1 MAKSSLNPPEAGVV
15 STEESPYCQLRP
27 IPIRAVTM
35 LPGFWKARMD
45 VNREHGIPNLYRLLE
60 EQGVLDNLR
69 RISGRKNVE
78 RRGAF
83 WTDSDLAK
91 WMEAAAFALQS
102 EPDPKLRKMLDEA
115 IDDLTAI
122 QREDGYI
129 NSFFTGESRKLSGR
143 FRNLP
148 MEHELYC
155 AGHLFQAAVAHYR
168 ATGDSKFLD
177 AATRYADFLVATFG
191 PGKIEQADG
200 HPEIEMALV
209 ELYRTTGAAGA
220 SVPIYRDKREYLDLA
235 GFFLEV
241 QKFAERQ
248 YIEGHAVRAGY
259 LACGAVDYFAE
270 TGDEKTMEALERLW
284 ADMTQKKMYITGGVG
299 SRYEGEA
306 FGWPY
311 ELPNERA
318 YAETCAA
325 IASIY
330 WNWRMLAIKAES
342 RFADVMERTLYN
354 GFLSGVS
361 LDGWHYF
368 YMNPLACYGD
378 YQRQEW
384 FGCTCCPTNAVRMIA
399 SMPGYFYSTSDEGV
413 WVHLYD
419 NSRLHWRLHDGT
431 KLTLDQITDYPWDG
445 QVEITVIPEATAE
458 FALFLRIPSW
468 CESASVSVNHGPPSG
483 VSPGDYLKLERKWRR
498 GDIVHLDLPMPVVL
512 KEADP
517 RVKVDFGM
525 VAIQRGPVVYCLE
538 SKDNPDV
545 PIRDAELM
553 VDEDFTA
560 EFKPHLLGG
569 VTVIEGKGVYACPD
583 QDRGALYRPLDGM
596 RLEVQEAELRA
607 IPYYAWANRG
617 PSNMAV
623 WLQSHRWGGS

>member
-15 STEESPYCQLRP
+15 STEKSPYCQLRP
-27 IPIRAVTM
+27 VPISAVTM
-35 LPGFWKARMD
+35 LPGFWKSRMD
-45 VNREHGIPNLYRLLE
+45 ANREHGIPNLYRLLE
-60 EQGVLDNLR
+60 EQGVLDNVR
-69 RISGRKNVE
+69 RISGRKKVE
-78 RRGAF
+78 RRGMF

-91 WMEAAAFALQS
+91 WMEAAAFSLQS

-129 NSFFTGESRKLSGR
+129 HSFFTGELADQR

-148 MEHELYC
+148 VEHELYC
-155 AGHLFQAAVAHYR
+155 AGHLFQAAIANYR

-200 HPEIEMALV
+200 HPEIEMALI
-209 ELYRTTGAAGA
+209 ELYRTTQ
-220 SVPIYRDKREYLDLA
+220 KREYFDLA

-241 QKFAERQ
+241 QEFAERQ
-248 YIEGHAVRAGY
+248 YIEGHAVRALY
-259 LACGAVDYFAE
+259 LTSGAADYFAE

-284 ADMTQKKMYITGGVG
+284 ADVTLKKMYITGGVG
-299 SRYEGEA
+299 SRYQGEA

-384 FGCTCCPTNAVRMIA
+384 FGCTCCPTNVVRMLA
-399 SMPGYFYSTSDEGV
+399 AMPGYFYSTSHEGV

-419 NSRLHWRLHDGT
+419 NSRLSWHLHDGT
-431 KLTLDQITDYPWDG
+431 KLTLEQKTDYPWDG

-468 CESASVSVNHGPPSG
+468 CEGASVSVNDDAPSG
-483 VSPGDYLKLERKWRR
+483 VLPGDYLKLERAWQP

-512 KEADP
+512 TEADS
-517 RVKVDFGM
+517 RVKEDLGM

-553 VDEDFTA
+553 IDEDFTA

-583 QDRGALYRPLDGM
+583 QDRGPLYRPLDGI
-596 RLEVQEAELRA
+596 RLEVRETDLHA
-607 IPYYAWANRG
+607 IPYYSWANRG

>member
-1 MAKSSLNPPEAGVV
+1 
-15 STEESPYCQLRP
+15 
-27 IPIRAVTM
+27 
-35 LPGFWKARMD
+35 
-45 VNREHGIPNLYRLLE
+45 
-60 EQGVLDNLR
+60 
-69 RISGRKNVE
+69 
-78 RRGAF
+78 
-83 WTDSDLAK
+83 
-91 WMEAAAFALQS
+91 
-102 EPDPKLRKMLDEA
+102 
-115 IDDLTAI
+115 
-122 QREDGYI
+122 
-129 NSFFTGESRKLSGR
+129 
-143 FRNLP
+143 
-148 MEHELYC
+148 
-155 AGHLFQAAVAHYR
+155 
-168 ATGDSKFLD
+168 
-177 AATRYADFLVATFG
+177 
-191 PGKIEQADG
+191 
-200 HPEIEMALV
+200 MALI
-209 ELYRTTGAAGA
+209 ELYRTTQ
-220 SVPIYRDKREYLDLA
+220 KREYLDLA

-241 QKFAERQ
+241 QEFAEKQ
-248 YIEGHAVRAGY
+248 YIEGHAVRALY
-259 LACGAVDYFAE
+259 LACGAADYFAE
-270 TGDEKTMEALERLW
+270 TGDEKTMKALERLW

-325 IASIY
+325 IAGIY
-330 WNWRMLAIKAES
+330 WNWRMLAIQAES

-384 FGCTCCPTNAVRMIA
+384 FGCTCCPTNVVRMLA
-399 SMPGYFYSTSDEGV
+399 SMPGYFYSTSHEGV

-419 NSRLHWRLHDGT
+419 NSRLSWHLHDGM

-483 VSPGDYLKLERKWRR
+483 VSPGDYLKLERTWQP

-512 KEADP
+512 TEADS
-517 RVKVDFGM
+517 RVKEDLGM

-553 VDEDFTA
+553 IDEDFTA

-569 VTVIEGKGVYACPD
+569 VTVIEGQGVYACPD
-583 QDRGALYRPLDGM
+583 QDRGALYRPLDGI
-596 RLEVQEAELRA
+596 RLEVRETDLHA
-607 IPYYAWANRG
+607 IPYYSWANRG
-617 PSNMAV
+617 PSNMTV
-623 WLQSHRWGGS
+623 WIPKR